1 MYPLL
6 VPWAQYMLY
15 FSFVFLRSQGCHSID
30 FWQAI
35 DIFVFIFN
43 LFPQKSGKRKTTDHN
58 YYMCLAQSVKLIAL
72 PAYFSS
78 FPKENA
84 FQVLKKSYELLLVCN
99 HVTRRPCWGSKQKN
113 ISSKNLH
120 ENRVQFPE
128 KRSAFV
134 LDHQF
139 PDFSL
144 TLTISKIF
152 PDLKKFSFFPDFSLT
167 CLNLLF
173 VHHKWFAALGKAN
186 RICKRRHTQQFYQM
200 AAPGRAQRLIIT

>member
-35 DIFVFIFN
+35 DIFVFTFN

-78 FPKENA
+78 FQKKMH
-84 FQVLKKSYELLLVCN
+84 FKVLKKSYELFLVCN
-99 HVTRRPCWGSKQKN
+99 HMTRRPCWGSKQKN

-128 KRSAFV
+128 KRNAFV
-134 LDHQF
+134 LDHQHGCRDVTCKPAINRKTEF

-152 PDLKKFSFFPDFSLT
+152 PDLKKFSFFPDP
-167 CLNLLF
+167 
-173 VHHKWFAALGKAN
+173 V
-186 RICKRRHTQQFYQM
+186 
-200 AAPGRAQRLIIT
+200 